1 MSIDTIRTTF
11 TYLIALVVLVGTGVL
26 LRFPP
31 PGIPPEALL
40 AFLGVQVGLVMG
52 YVFGE
57 RTAASAVANQPTIT
71 TNSGPPATTTVTPAG
86 NADPP
91 VNVGATG
98 PNDGAP

>member
-1 MSIDTIRTTF
+1 MNNDTIRTVF
-11 TYLIALVVLVGTGVL
+11 TYVIAIIVLVGTGVL

-57 RTAASAVANQPTIT
+57 RTAASAVANQPTVT
-71 TNSGPPATTTVTPAG
+71 TTAGPPLSTTVTPANSDEG
-86 NADPP
+86 QPL
-91 VNVGATG
+91 G
-98 PNDGAP
+98 

>member
-1 MSIDTIRTTF
+1 MNVDIIRTLF
-11 TYLIALVVLVGTGVL
+11 TYVIAIIVLVGTGVL

-57 RTAASAVANQPTIT
+57 RTAAAAAANQPTVT
-71 TNSGPPATTTVTPAG
+71 TTHGDPPTTTVTS
-86 NADPP
+86 DPP
-91 VNVGATG
+91 R
-98 PNDGAP
+98 